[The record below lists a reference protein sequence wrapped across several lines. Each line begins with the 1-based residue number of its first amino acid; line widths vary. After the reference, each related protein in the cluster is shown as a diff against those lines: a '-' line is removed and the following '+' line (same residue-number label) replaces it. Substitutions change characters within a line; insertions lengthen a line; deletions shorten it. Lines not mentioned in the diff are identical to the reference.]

1 MKTVFTIKA
10 AYVDDRS
17 TEWAEELEEE
27 LRKLL
32 RKYCLLMQPIVVE
45 DEITGN
51 ITMVPFYPTS
61 EEEDVRDN
69 V

>member
-10 AYVDDRS
+10 AYVDDKS

-27 LRKLL
+27 LRDILW
-32 RKYCLLMQPIVVE
+32 KYRLLMQHIVVE

-51 ITMVPFYPTS
+51 ILTV
-61 EEEDVRDN
+61 
-69 V
+69 